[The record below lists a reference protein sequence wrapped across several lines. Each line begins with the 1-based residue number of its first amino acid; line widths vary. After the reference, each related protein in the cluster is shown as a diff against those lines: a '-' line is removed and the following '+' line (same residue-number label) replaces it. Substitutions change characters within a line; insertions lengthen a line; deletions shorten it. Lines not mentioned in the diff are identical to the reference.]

1 MISKQ
6 ELPDCVTLM
15 LTHNVGYIWYKKAL
29 LLSTS
34 RTRQSLNHPL
44 TFTLT
49 LLISAQMANEL
60 VFITGGTGH
69 VGFRTLVTAL
79 QLGYSVR
86 AAVRSE
92 SKKQQILS
100 AQSVKSLNPGPRL
113 TFVIVP
119 DLTVDGAYDEAV
131 QDAAYIIHLASPIPL
146 KGEIKAEDFQSA
158 LIDPAISGTLS
169 VLKAAAKAKSVRRVV
184 ITSSIAVFVPSKY
197 FFELEAPEGVV
208 FDHTS
213 KTTFDPGPYP
223 SSFHAYNASKVAALR
238 ASEAFVKDH
247 KPNFEVTNIFPSYV
261 IGKNELV
268 TDSEDI
274 TSGTNSAAMAPILGS
289 KATVPNPGTS
299 VHVDDVAFMHVKA
312 LDPKVPAGSYV
323 GNSDGY
329 AGTVWQNATR
339 IVAEHFPLAVS
350 KGIVPND
357 GLQPTRRLRVDAR
370 KTEEIMGF
378 RFLSYEEQVK
388 SVVAHYIELKGV
400 EAMVGRR
407 GAFI

>member
-1 MISKQ
+1 
-6 ELPDCVTLM
+6 
-15 LTHNVGYIWYKKAL
+15 
-29 LLSTS
+29 
-34 RTRQSLNHPL
+34 
-44 TFTLT
+44 
-49 LLISAQMANEL
+49 MANEL

-79 QLGYSVR
+79 QFGYSVR

-100 AQSVKSLNPGPRL
+100 AQSIKSLNPGPKL

-169 VLKAAAKAKSVRRVV
+169 ILKIAAKAKSVRRVV
-184 ITSSIAVFVPSKY
+184 ITSSIAVFVPPKY
-197 FFELEAPEGVV
+197 FFELEVPEGVV

-213 KTTFDPGPYP
+213 KITFVPSPYP
-223 SSFHAYNASKVAALR
+223 SSFHAYSASKVAALH
-238 ASEAFVKDH
+238 ATETFVQDH
-247 KPNFEVTNIFPSYV
+247 KPNFEVTNIFPAFV

-268 TDSEDI
+268 THAEDI
-274 TSGTNSAAMAPILGS
+274 TVGTNSAAIAPVLGT
-289 KATVPNPGTS
+289 KATHPTPGIS

-339 IVAEHFPLAVS
+339 IVAEHFPQAVT
-350 KGIVPND
+350 KRVVPND

-388 SVVAHYIELKGV
+388 SVVAHYIELKGEKV
-400 EAMVGRR
+400 L
-407 GAFI
+407 